1 MRKIVIA
8 PYVFHKGLISFYQ
21 QKDPFYDVKLIS
33 KEDIFSEL
41 FGQIGTE
48 EIAHLL
54 MDEEVDIN
62 KIKQMH
68 RYIPFANN
76 DSNNPK
82 VHFLYKYN
90 KELKDK
96 GFLKENPYFSNLLNG
111 KEIEIIG
118 YSKDD
123 EELNNV
129 LKRLGFSYKF
139 NYEFDKYNRH
149 TVIKYKN
156 LLLETLDLLNNIADQ
171 IKKGKNPN
179 NIYVYTNN
187 KDILSYLRQFHNSFN
202 IPINFSDSIS
212 FSDTNNG
219 KSLIKFID
227 TSNNID
233 EVKDWIINE
242 INNDFKDDL
251 LRLVKDS
258 EYDFL
263 SYSKQKEL
271 LKYLIEGFK
280 IRPERYDPAIKVIS
294 KPIYIEN
301 AVIFVPGFVQGAF
314 PTVYKDNEYIADKEK
329 EILGLN
335 NSKTMTKISYWEN
348 MTFFDSNNEFFF
360 SYSKEH
366 LTNSYSVSPIL
377 TFLNYKQ
384 EENKLPEVFYSE
396 DYRVFL
402 QTIYFDL
409 FYIFKEKTSEYESLK
424 GFKINYKDYDNSF
437 TNVAHFNSESELVHS
452 YTSVSQYYECPFK
465 YYLNNV
471 LKVKKKDYGLAATI
485 GNICHKIFEHMYDKD
500 FDFDQS
506 FEEYKTKYQL
516 NALEILLIDAIK
528 EQVRK
533 AVQVFLLHRYQYM
546 APSYVMNEY
555 TPVVNLDEHTKLE
568 GRIDAA
574 YILNN
579 EYVAIIDYKSGDK
592 DKISLTDI
600 DYGMCLQLPIY
611 AYLSRND
618 KKLNKYKI
626 GGLYQQK
633 FIERKYSYEIKEDA
647 MFKSILKLDGFSNAD
662 FDYLEK
668 FDFTFKDNATSQF
681 VNSLSKKNDGSLKKS
696 SKLLSEEE
704 LENLANKA
712 ENLVKE
718 ANRKI
723 RDNVFDIFPLKK
735 GSSINACE
743 YCENKDICFV
753 KSHQFNVIEKEEKE

>member
-96 GFLKENPYFSNLLNG
+96 GFLEENPYFSNLLNG

-139 NYEFDKYNRH
+139 NYEFDKYNSH

-251 LRLVKDS
+251 LRLVKNS

-263 SYSKQKEL
+263 SYCKQKEL

-280 IRPERYDPAIKVIS
+280 IRPERYDTAIKVIS

-335 NSKTMTKISYWEN
+335 NSKTMTKISYW
-348 MTFFDSNNEFFF
+348 
-360 SYSKEH
+360 
-366 LTNSYSVSPIL
+366 
-377 TFLNYKQ
+377 
-384 EENKLPEVFYSE
+384 
-396 DYRVFL
+396 
-402 QTIYFDL
+402 
-409 FYIFKEKTSEYESLK
+409 
-424 GFKINYKDYDNSF
+424 
-437 TNVAHFNSESELVHS
+437 
-452 YTSVSQYYECPFK
+452 
-465 YYLNNV
+465 
-471 LKVKKKDYGLAATI
+471 
-485 GNICHKIFEHMYDKD
+485 
-500 FDFDQS
+500 
-506 FEEYKTKYQL
+506 
-516 NALEILLIDAIK
+516 
-528 EQVRK
+528 
-533 AVQVFLLHRYQYM
+533 
-546 APSYVMNEY
+546 
-555 TPVVNLDEHTKLE
+555 
-568 GRIDAA
+568 
-574 YILNN
+574 
-579 EYVAIIDYKSGDK
+579 
-592 DKISLTDI
+592 
-600 DYGMCLQLPIY
+600 
-611 AYLSRND
+611 
-618 KKLNKYKI
+618 
-626 GGLYQQK
+626 
-633 FIERKYSYEIKEDA
+633 
-647 MFKSILKLDGFSNAD
+647 
-662 FDYLEK
+662 
-668 FDFTFKDNATSQF
+668 
-681 VNSLSKKNDGSLKKS
+681 
-696 SKLLSEEE
+696 
-704 LENLANKA
+704 
-712 ENLVKE
+712 
-718 ANRKI
+718 
-723 RDNVFDIFPLKK
+723 
-735 GSSINACE
+735 
-743 YCENKDICFV
+743 
-753 KSHQFNVIEKEEKE
+753 